1 MSITLADLA
10 VGGHGVVDG
19 FAPGSGVYR
28 QRLLAMGL
36 IRGTRFEVCRVAP
49 LGDPVEIR
57 LRNYHLSLRG
67 DEARALRVREVQP

>member
-1 MSITLADLA
+1 MSTTLADLA

-19 FAPGSGVYR
+19 FAPGSGTYR

-67 DEARALRVREVQP
+67 DEAQAIRVTGGRP